1 MTWTD
6 AIGEMKINRF
16 GRAEILTP
24 EQINVLFTE
33 GFVNPRDR
41 ALFGV
46 CLYAACRINE
56 ACTLAVKDVLWVVF
70 LLCSPAPL
78 LLCFFTEVIYVT
90 ENFCNVESRY
100 NGRLSPDSHF
110 C

>member
-1 MTWTD
+1 
-6 AIGEMKINRF
+6 MKINRF

-24 EQINVLFTE
+24 DQINLLFTE

-56 ACTLAVKDVLWVVF
+56 ACTLAVNDVFGSNGVRGVL
-70 LLCSPAPL
+70 
-78 LLCFFTEVIYVT
+78 VIRSVNTKGKRDTREIRVHPKLKQYLEGVMTKYV
-90 ENFCNVESRY
+90 
-100 NGRLSPDSHF
+100 
-110 C
+110 